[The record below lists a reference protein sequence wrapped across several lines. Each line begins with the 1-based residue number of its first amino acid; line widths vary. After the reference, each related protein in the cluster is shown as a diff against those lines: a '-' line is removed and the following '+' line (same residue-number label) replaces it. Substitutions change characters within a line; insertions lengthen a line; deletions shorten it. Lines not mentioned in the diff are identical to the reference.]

1 MPIFLDLSGVSD
13 YCKNAVCE
21 PRRMIYSPAA
31 LMGIE
36 WLRNLFPVDRAEF
49 IFQEIT
55 NAAFQEKNAHR
66 TCQDLRLS
74 GENRF
79 DGSVERAERLEF
91 SS

>member
-1 MPIFLDLSGVSD
+1 LHERSLRAPQDDLFPGCID
-13 YCKNAVCE
+13 
-21 PRRMIYSPAA
+21 
-31 LMGIE
+31 GIE
-36 WLRNLFPVDRAEF
+36 WLRNLFPADRAEF

-66 TCQDLRLS
+66 TCQNLRLS

-79 DGSVERAERLEF
+79 DGSVERAEWLEF